1 MTPEE
6 MQFLYK
12 LANELEAFS
21 IYHDAGNSFG
31 GVDSTE
37 YPFRDQA
44 KELRAFI
51 DKQKLEKS
59 S

>member
-12 LANELEAFS
+12 LANELEAFHKES
-21 IYHDAGNSFG
+21 VRDAEI
-31 GVDSTE
+31 V
-37 YPFRDQA
+37 YPFREQA

>member
-1 MTPEE
+1 MS
-6 MQFLYK
+6 FLYK
-12 LANELEAFS
+12 LANELESFS

-37 YPFRDQA
+37 YPFAEKA
-44 KELRAFI
+44 KELRAFV
-51 DKQKLEKS
+51 DKEKIEKS